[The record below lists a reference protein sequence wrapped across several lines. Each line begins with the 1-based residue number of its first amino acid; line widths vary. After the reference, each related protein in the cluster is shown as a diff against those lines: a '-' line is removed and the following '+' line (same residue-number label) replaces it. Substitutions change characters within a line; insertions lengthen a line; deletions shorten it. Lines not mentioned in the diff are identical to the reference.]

1 MLLQAVGAARDPA
14 SGGRQMPSHWGSPE
28 LHIFTGSS
36 PTGTQFVQAIG
47 RGTTRSRYLNPG
59 SDEIT
64 LVSTGEGATSEG
76 EFWECM
82 NSACLDKLPLLVL
95 VEDNGY
101 AISVP
106 VERQT
111 AGGNIARLLEG
122 FPNLFR
128 IEVDGTDFIAS
139 YRAMAQA
146 ADYVRRG
153 HGPALVHASVTRPY
167 SHSLSDDEKLYKTRD
182 ERKAEAAR
190 DPFVTYPEFLIDG
203 RRSGPGWVAGHH
215 ARGGSS
221 KWRKSRIAC
230 LTKPLRRAVLLSMHL
245 YSERLI
251 RHPPDFEREPKFTGE
266 PRTMV
271 DSINQTLAKK
281 CFATS
286 A

>member
-1 MLLQAVGAARDPA
+1 MRPFRPPQAWFCVRRFDWFFPYYRDRTLALALGVTPEAMLLQAVGAARDPA
-14 SGGRQMPSHWGSPE
+14 SGGRQMPSHWASPE

-36 PTGTQFVQAIG
+36 PTGTQFVQALG
-47 RGTTRSRYLNPG
+47 AAHAKSYLTRG
-59 SDEIT
+59 SDELT
-64 LVSTGEGATSEG
+64 LVTTGEGATSEG

-167 SHSLSDDEKLYKTRD
+167 SHSLSDDEKLYKTP
-182 ERKAEAAR
+182 AR
-190 DPFVTYPEFLIDG
+190 
-203 RRSGPGWVAGHH
+203 A
-215 ARGGSS
+215 
-221 KWRKSRIAC
+221 
-230 LTKPLRRAVLLSMHL
+230 
-245 YSERLI
+245 
-251 RHPPDFEREPKFTGE
+251 
-266 PRTMV
+266 
-271 DSINQTLAKK
+271 
-281 CFATS
+281 
-286 A
+286 